1 MNNEPRMNFTS
12 LEIQN
17 SLAVTLGTK
26 LDDRGSLT
34 RIWEENSVLKAF
46 KLTQASI
53 VNNPVTGT
61 LRGLHYQSEPFS
73 ENKFIQCVSGKVF
86 DLILDLRKDSV
97 TYKKHIGIEIGFGCT
112 YQGLFVPAGCAHGY
126 LTLEPNSTLIYF
138 MDKAYSPE
146 NSKGV
151 RWNDPKLLMTWPY
164 KPTLIS
170 QQDLQWP
177 ELEP

>member
-1 MNNEPRMNFTS
+1 MKNAPRMNFTS

-34 RIWEENSVLKAF
+34 RIWEANSVLKAF
-46 KLTQASI
+46 KLDQASI

-61 LRGLHYQSEPFS
+61 LRGLHYQSEPYS

-86 DLILDLRKDSV
+86 DVILDLRKDSI
-97 TYKKHIGIEIGFGCT
+97 TYKKHIGIEIGFGCA

-126 LTLEPNSTLIYF
+126 LTLELNSTLIYF

-151 RWNDPKLLMTWPY
+151 RWNDPKLLINWPR
-164 KPTLIS
+164 KPTLVS

-177 ELEP
+177 GLEP